1 MIGGSR
7 GLVFCL
13 GMLLAVPSW
22 ANSLDY
28 LEETTCQGTHSSVD
42 QMARS
47 EKVCRSFVRALKGL
61 PEATAVQ
68 AQALLT
74 PENLTLMAA
83 TTAIWLG
90 SQGIPLVGQVVDAAL
105 LSLGVIL
112 LAAQASDVA
121 HALWSYANR
130 AIAARV
136 AADLDAAASHL
147 SRALATVGI
156 NVVAFVLMK
165 KAGMEGPRRPTQES
179 MRLATSEGLVGAG
192 TAMSGEANVVLA
204 AGKRGPEGA
213 SRTGLASLSKA
224 LDLKAFAMWIAQAPK
239 QLVRESSQ
247 ALKFQIKH
255 AGPEEVLVSGGGQRV
270 WADGV
275 NPGKATLREVKFI
288 ESPDKSPYVP
298 GSLCNAEI
306 RALIK
311 EQTLDQFQRYAAV
324 LRDEATPAVALEVI
338 TNEARAVPFFEAL
351 MREAG
356 VLGEVVVKP

>member
-1 MIGGSR
+1 
-7 GLVFCL
+7 
-13 GMLLAVPSW
+13 MLLAVPSW

-28 LEETTCQGTHSSVD
+28 LEETACQGTYSSVD

-47 EKVCRSFVRALKGL
+47 EKLCRAFVRALKGL

-165 KAGMEGPRRPTQES
+165 KAGMEAPRHPAQAST
-179 MRLATSEGLVGAG
+179 RLATSEGLVEAG
-192 TAMSGEANVVLA
+192 TAMSGAANVVLA
-204 AGKRGPEGA
+204 AGERGPGGV
-213 SRTGLASLSKA
+213 SRAGLASLSKA
-224 LDLKAFAMWIAQAPK
+224 LDLKAFALWIAQAPK

-255 AGPEEVLVSGGGQRV
+255 GGPEEVLVSGGGQRV

-275 NPGKATLREVKFI
+275 NPGKAMLREVKYI

-298 GSLCNAEI
+298 SSNCNAEI

-338 TNEARAVPFFEAL
+338 TNEVRAVPFFEAL